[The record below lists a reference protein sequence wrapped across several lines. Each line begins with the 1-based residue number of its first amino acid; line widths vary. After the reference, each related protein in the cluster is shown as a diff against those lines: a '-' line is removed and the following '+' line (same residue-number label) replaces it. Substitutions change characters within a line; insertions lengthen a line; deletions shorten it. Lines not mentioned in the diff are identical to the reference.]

1 MTTFA
6 TRVQPNVWVTIQYRL
21 FDSTNEALEEDD
33 REMTYLHGG
42 YGDVFA
48 PVEQALDGVEVG
60 FQTSLY
66 LQPEDTFGDYDAEL
80 IRMTT
85 REHLPENLEEGMVFE
100 GVPGEPYD
108 GVMYTVTD
116 IAGDTVILDGNHP
129 LAGMSVR
136 FDLKIV
142 DLVPATPEEIEA
154 ELIRSNSGVRPTM
167 LH

>member
-1 MTTFA
+1 MTSSSI
-6 TRVQPNVWVTIQYRL
+6 RVQPNVWVTIQYRL

-48 PVEQALDGVEVG
+48 PVEQALAGVEVG
-60 FQTSLY
+60 FHTSLY

-85 REHLPENLEEGMVFE
+85 KEHMPEHLEEGMVFE
-100 GVPGEPYD
+100 GVPGQPDD

-116 IAGDTVILDGNHP
+116 IAGYTVILDGNHP
-129 LAGMSVR
+129 LAGMAIR
-136 FDLKIV
+136 FDLKVV
-142 DLVPATPEEIEA
+142 DIVPATAEEIEA
-154 ELIRSNSGVRPTM
+154 EVLRSHSGARPTM